1 MLGNNTNTITLET
14 WWSNG
19 RFGFKL
25 FSLFLVRLLFACR
38 SVAKHILG
46 RAPNVLKDNTANES
60 DKTQRINTSNE
71 AIWVRRVTVFKR
83 QFRFKNIS

>member
-1 MLGNNTNTITLET
+1 MLGNNTKTRTLET
-14 WWSNG
+14 WWLMADL
-19 RFGFKL
+19 GFKL

-46 RAPNVLKDNTANES
+46 IVPNVLKDNTANEY
-60 DKTQRINTSNE
+60 DTTQRINTSNE
-71 AIWVRRVTVFKR
+71 AIWVKRVTVFKR